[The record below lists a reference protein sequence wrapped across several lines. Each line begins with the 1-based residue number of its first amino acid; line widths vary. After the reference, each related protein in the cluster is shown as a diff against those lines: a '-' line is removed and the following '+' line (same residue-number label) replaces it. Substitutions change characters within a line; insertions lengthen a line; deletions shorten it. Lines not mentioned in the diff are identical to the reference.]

1 VLVGTARSRSIF
13 SCGLFVPHYWDAE
26 VRQFCGEGWY
36 LERPTQK
43 VIEKLWEKLR
53 KVTKEL
59 EEFHAKIKKQTEA
72 VEATMDFTVD
82 LSVLP
87 IAPPAVKVVEVL
99 VAQAELAKH
108 QGLVQ
113 FFGCPKCRWS
123 RGGCIHWKC
132 NPEKFQKHFAAHPEK
147 YNTSKKHPECKELT
161 MEAVK
166 KVGCKELV
174 GA

>member
-1 VLVGTARSRSIF
+1 
-13 SCGLFVPHYWDAE
+13 
-26 VRQFCGEGWY
+26 
-36 LERPTQK
+36 
-43 VIEKLWEKLR
+43 
-53 KVTKEL
+53 
-59 EEFHAKIKKQTEA
+59 
-72 VEATMDFTVD
+72 MDFTVD

-87 IAPPAVKVVEVL
+87 IAPPAVKLMDVL
-99 VAQAELAKH
+99 AAQAELAKN

-147 YNTSKKHPECKELT
+147 YNTSKKDLECKELT
-161 MEAVK
+161 KEAVQK
-166 KVGCKELV
+166 LGCKELV